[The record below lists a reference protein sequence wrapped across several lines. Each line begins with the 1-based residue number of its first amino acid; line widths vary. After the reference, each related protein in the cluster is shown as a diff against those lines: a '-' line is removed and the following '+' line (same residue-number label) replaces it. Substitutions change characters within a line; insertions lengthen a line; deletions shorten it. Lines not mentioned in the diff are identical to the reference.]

1 MIKESNKTK
10 LSFAVDT
17 REELVGSS
25 IAIKEYSVIEEKFGK
40 KTLYT
45 ICGSDSNGSFQ
56 IVRRYSEFFIL
67 RAVLVERWPGFYVP
81 KIPSKQVLG
90 NLDPAFIE
98 KRKKL
103 LELFLKKISNLEYIY
118 QSNEFQAFIRNTCD
132 YKALVK
138 TFDHMEIKTAEG
150 IFKTFPRFLRNEIPE
165 NVDEKFIEA
174 ENIFKVALQAL
185 IEFQDQCRLCVES
198 FDSFEVDLIAFIAEF
213 REIGTV
219 FTAKTSEA
227 GNRESFFN
235 PYVILLDWVF
245 AEILDVESLIEAI
258 ETRYKYHLVVASLE
272 NKLESHKK
280 SLTKIQSGKKTF
292 SQYFSKKSKEDIEQK
307 TQSEIEIL
315 EKNIQV
321 SKDCHKIMSLRL
333 LNKEIPMFKTAKL
346 ETYKHIMKVF
356 STASIQELTILVQQT
371 QSLEFFLEST

>member
-1 MIKESNKTK
+1 M
-10 LSFAVDT
+10 
-17 REELVGSS
+17 
-25 IAIKEYSVIEEKFGK
+25 
-40 KTLYT
+40 
-45 ICGSDSNGSFQ
+45 
-56 IVRRYSEFFIL
+56 
-67 RAVLVERWPGFYVP
+67 
-81 KIPSKQVLG
+81 
-90 NLDPAFIE
+90 
-98 KRKKL
+98 
-103 LELFLKKISNLEYIY
+103 KKISNLEYIY
-118 QSNEFQAFIRNTCD
+118 QSNEFQAFIRDSCD

-138 TFDHMEIKTAEG
+138 TFDHMEMTTAEN
-150 IFKTFPRFLRNEIPE
+150 IVKTFPRFLRDEIPE
-165 NVDEKFIEA
+165 NIDERFTEA
-174 ENIFKVALQAL
+174 DAIFKVALQAL

-219 FTAKTSEA
+219 FTAKTSDA

-245 AEILDVESLIEAI
+245 AEILDIESLIEAI
-258 ETRYKYHLVVASLE
+258 EARHKYNLVVTSLE

-280 SLTKIQSGKKTF
+280 SLTKIQSGKKSF
-292 SQYFSKKSKEDIEQK
+292 SQLFSKKSKEDIEQK
-307 TQSEIEIL
+307 TQSDIETL
-315 EKNIQV
+315 EKSIHI

-371 QSLEFFLEST
+371 QSLEFFLESS